1 MSRRYSAPDVISAQT
16 RIAGFLQVETS
27 NIVITAVED
36 FPPLPSSVTNAT
48 SRVKGA
54 ARTPHQHLSVEAA
67 PGEDKMEYS
76 PNNRATCRHCNL
88 KICKGAE
95 RVGKASLDNYR
106 HWNMRYYHKECCPP
120 TMLQSLNLPGGRSL
134 EGHFEHAMVEH
145 IQQEMIIRQRGELW
159 NTLKNLRTHFASC
172 EAVPPY
178 CVFTNKA
185 LGSIVMRL
193 PSTMIE
199 LRQCYGIGEQ
209 KCEKYGVDVLREVEA
224 FVARNPNP
232 TPIRQDLI
240 NRLHDS
246 NAR

>member
-1 MSRRYSAPDVISAQT
+1 MQDARHKYTTKYNIQSQKARNIGYHRPL
-16 RIAGFLQVETS
+16 GFCFTL
-27 NIVITAVED
+27 
-36 FPPLPSSVTNAT
+36 
-48 SRVKGA
+48 
-54 ARTPHQHLSVEAA
+54 
-67 PGEDKMEYS
+67 M
-76 PNNRATCRHCNL
+76 
-88 KICKGAE
+88 
-95 RVGKASLDNYR
+95 AS
-106 HWNMRYYHKECCPP
+106 
-120 TMLQSLNLPGGRSL
+120 TGL

-246 NAR
+246 NARWRADC